1 MSTSHLDHPYAAI
14 RREHTLDIDYDAF
27 THHLESLLGTMDV
40 AFLQQ
45 MASHSPESARETLAS
60 QEGTSGFVLFQR
72 LDHGMLLTVLGGPP
86 TRATT
91 YVFGNALI
99 AVEMTKHAPR
109 VGLYVPLR
117 MFVYELAPGRV
128 AVTYDVPSN
137 ALAQYGSAEVDSVA
151 RGLDAKVERLVAEAA
166 RLAPRAPLSGMA
178 K

>member
-14 RREHTLDIDYDAF
+14 RREHTFDIEYGAF

-45 MASHSPESARETLAS
+45 MASHSPESVRERLTS
-60 QEGTSGFVLFQR
+60 FEGTSGFVLFQR
-72 LDHGMLLTVLGGPP
+72 LDHGTLLTLLGGPP

-117 MFVYELAPGRV
+117 LFVYELEPRRV
-128 AVTYDVPSN
+128 AVTYDVPSRT
-137 ALAQYGSAEVDSVA
+137 LAQYASPDVDSVA
-151 RGLDAKVERLVAEAA
+151 QGLDAKEEQLVADAA
-166 RLAPRAPLSGMA
+166 RLASLPTRSAS
-178 K
+178 